1 MARMNDELITDIRRR
16 AVEARVTMTQVFRQA
31 GLSPTLLHNWSKRNV
46 TPRPLTVAKLY
57 DALDALAKENGR

>member
-31 GLSPTLLHNWSKRNV
+31 GLSPTLLHNWAKRNV
-46 TPRPLTVAKLY
+46 KPRPLTVAKLY

>member
-31 GLSPTLLHNWSKRNV
+31 GISPTVLHNWQTKPV
-46 TPRPLTVAKLY
+46 TPRPLTVAKIY